1 MTKQYKRSNLSFALL
16 ALVILLCVSWLWQAD
31 MGSQQLDYSQVRQLF
46 LQEKVEQVDISSDYV
61 LTMKL
66 RGEFNGSDVVRYQL
80 YDFQLFYDD
89 LNDLVQEQYAKGV
102 ITSYD
107 YPEPQTTNWLALLLP
122 YVLVAVVLAA
132 FWYFMMMRSQGAWD
146 RTKWPNSAPPGPGR

>member
-89 LNDLVQEQYAKGV
+89 LYDLVQEQFAKGV

-107 YPEPQTTNWLALLLP
+107 YP
-122 YVLVAVVLAA
+122 
-132 FWYFMMMRSQGAWD
+132 
-146 RTKWPNSAPPGPGR
+146 